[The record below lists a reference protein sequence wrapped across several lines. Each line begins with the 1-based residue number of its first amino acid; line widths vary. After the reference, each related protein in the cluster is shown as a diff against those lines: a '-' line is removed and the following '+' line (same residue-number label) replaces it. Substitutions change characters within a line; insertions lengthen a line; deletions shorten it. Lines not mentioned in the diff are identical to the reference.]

1 MKRLLLYGLMASLYL
16 PCTAQQLT
24 MPSNLNDVPAVPGVP
39 AQYAKAWQQPELNQV
54 NRLPMHAHVLSEGS
68 KRVTLN
74 GEWDFLWQQGS
85 QEMLDDFYRPD
96 YKLTDGEE
104 NPMFAKA
111 NKWSK
116 MPVPGNWEL
125 NGFGDPIYLNVGYMW
140 RGRAKNN
147 PPFVPIED
155 NHQGYYRRWVNVPA
169 DWKGQQIIAHF
180 GSVPGCFYLWVNGKF
195 VGYSEDSKLEAEFDL
210 TPYLKPG
217 QDNLIALHEMRW
229 CDGSYLEDQD
239 FFRNFG
245 ISRDSWLYAR
255 DKKNHI
261 DDIRVST
268 TLNNDYKDGTLT
280 VQLDKPKGMRW
291 SANLIDQNGMC
302 IYALDFATDNS
313 ISIDVENVAKWS
325 AETPNLY
332 TLRIFAADNKEKA
345 PVVLDQYEMKVGF
358 RTVEIKNNQLLVNG
372 QPILIKGA
380 DRHELDP
387 DNGYVVSRE
396 RMIQD
401 IREMKRMNINAV
413 RTSHYPNDAQWY
425 DLCDQYGLYVVAE
438 ANVESHGMGYG
449 EESLAKNPSYAKAHL
464 ERNQRNIQRNFNHPS
479 IIVWSMGNEAGMG
492 QNFEACYRWI
502 KQEDTTRPV
511 QYEQAML
518 SEFTDIFCPMYCDY
532 RDSENYSSKD
542 HGDYWYLRD
551 VDFNKPLIQC
561 EYAHAMGN
569 SEGGFA
575 EYWDLV
581 RRYPKYQGGF
591 IWDFV
596 DQSIRW
602 KNKDG
607 KQIWAYGGD
616 YNAYDPSD
624 GNFCDNGL
632 IAPDR
637 SWNPHAYEVQY
648 YYQNIWTELSKITT
662 KGKRNLISLQI
673 RNENFF
679 RSLSYVN
686 LHLQIL
692 CDGQIIEDQS
702 TSLQNENIRPQE
714 QKKLTLPCHA
724 TLTDNHEYFLNVE
737 YTLKQTDGLLPAGT
751 TVARQQLALNAST
764 TEAQQKYTFAQ
775 QQELSTRLLGQARPT
790 LDIQFDRETGFLS
803 RYVVNGVPYLQEGA
817 QLVPNF
823 WRAPTDNDYGAGLQR
838 RFEIWRD
845 PILKLQSVNDDTMP
859 ENVTA
864 ETGLYQ
870 VRKAVYD
877 VYNRLKP
884 DQKLGELQLS
894 YFIKNTGAIDISQ
907 SFAPNQELAKL
918 TGREAIAPMFRF
930 GMQMAMPADFEHLTY
945 YGRGPVENYS
955 DRKDSQFVGIY
966 ESTVT
971 DEFYPYIRPQENGN
985 HTDLRWMQLRT
996 INGRGNLRISS
1007 TTPGEPLFS
1016 ASALHYSQA
1025 SLDEGPNKHNLHS
1038 PDIDAQPLTN
1048 LCIDLRQMGLGCVN
1062 SWGAQPRPEYTLP
1075 YQSYTFSFT
1084 LSPQ

>member
-1 MKRLLLYGLMASLYL
+1 MIENIDNSYIYAIKLTKLIQKESHMKRLPLFCMAAVCSL
-16 PCTAQQLT
+16 PTMAQSLT
-24 MPSNLNDVPAVPGVP
+24 MPASLDEVPAVPGVP
-39 AQYAKAWQQPELNQV
+39 KAYAKAWQQPELNQV
-54 NRLPMHAHVLSEGS
+54 NRLPMHTHILSERND
-68 KRVTLN
+68 RVTLN
-74 GEWDFLWQQGS
+74 GTWEFFWQEGAQ
-85 QEMLDDFYRPD
+85 QMLDGFY
-96 YKLTDGEE
+96 LTDYSPKEDWGT
-104 NPMFAKA
+104 
-111 NKWSK
+111 

-125 NGFGDPIYLNVGYMW
+125 NGYGDPIYLNIGYMW

-155 NHQGYYRRWVNVPA
+155 NHQGYYRRWIDVPA
-169 DWKGQQIIAHF
+169 SYQGQQIIAHF

-210 TPYLKPG
+210 TPYIKPG
-217 QDNLIALHEMRW
+217 QKNLIALHEMRW

-255 DKKNHI
+255 NKRCHI
-261 DDIRVST
+261 EDLRVTPSLT
-268 TLNNDYKDGTLT
+268 NDYKEG
-280 VQLDKPKGMRW
+280 QLKVEIKRPKNALW
-291 SANLIDQNGMC
+291 SASLTDANGMC
-302 IYALDFATDNS
+302 IYSADWGKEDHLT
-313 ISIDVENVAKWS
+313 IDVEDVHLWS
-325 AETPNLY
+325 AESPYLYNLSI
-332 TLRIFAADNKEKA
+332 TLFDGKK
-345 PVVLDQYEMKVGF
+345 PVETFTQRVGF
-358 RTVEIKNNQLLVNG
+358 RQVEIKGSQLLVNG

-396 RMIQD
+396 RMISD

-464 ERNQRNIQRNFNHPS
+464 ERDQRNVQRNFNHPS

-502 KQEDTTRPV
+502 KQEDPSRPV

-581 RRYPKYQGGF
+581 RKYPKYQGGF

-602 KNKDG
+602 KNKEG
-607 KQIWAYGGD
+607 KQIWGYGGD
-616 YNAYDPSD
+616 YNSFDPSD

-648 YYQNIWTELSKITT
+648 YYQNIWSEVLNKQTDKQFSIDL
-662 KGKRNLISLQI
+662 NVH
-673 RNENFF
+673 NENFF
-679 RSLSYVN
+679 RSLNYVN
-686 LHLQIL
+686 LEWQLMRNGVAVETGVISDLEVKPQGNASLTIKTTT
-692 CDGQIIEDQS
+692 D
-702 TSLQNENIRPQE
+702 TSEE
-714 QKKLTLPCHA
+714 G
-724 TLTDNHEYFLNVE
+724 EYFLNVA
-737 YTLKQTDGLLPAGT
+737 YRLKRAESLLAAGT
-751 TVARQQLALNAST
+751 TVARQQFNLLNVWQSDCAGVLPIDASLPSVDV
-764 TEAQQKYTFAQ
+764 E
-775 QQELSTRLLGQARPT
+775 
-790 LDIQFDRETGFLS
+790 FDSATGFMK
-803 RYVVNGVPYLQEGA
+803 RYAVNGVDYLQEGA
-817 QLVPNF
+817 QLTPNF

-838 RFEIWRD
+838 RYAIWKNPSLRLVSLTD
-845 PILKLQSVNDDTMP
+845 ETDAQGLRHVTANYEMP
-859 ENVTA
+859 ESIGGSLTLTYIINNVGEIKVTQAFTA
-864 ETGLYQ
+864 DPEKQ
-870 VRKAVYD
+870 
-877 VYNRLKP
+877 
-884 DQKLGELQLS
+884 
-894 YFIKNTGAIDISQ
+894 
-907 SFAPNQELAKL
+907 KL
-918 TGREAIAPMFRF
+918 TGREAMSPMFRF

-945 YGRGPVENYS
+945 YGRGPVESYS

-985 HTDLRWMQLRT
+985 HVDLRWMQLRT
-996 INGRGNLRISS
+996 INGKGTLRVTSE
-1007 TTPGEPLFS
+1007 TQDAGTFS
-1016 ASALHYSQA
+1016 ASALHYTQS

-1038 PDIDAQPLTN
+1038 PDIAPQPLTN

-1062 SWGAQPRPEYTLP
+1062 SWGAQPRQEYMLP
-1075 YQSYTFSFT
+1075 YQDYTFSFR
-1084 LSPQ
+1084 LSPR

>member
-1 MKRLLLYGLMASLYL
+1 MKRLPLFCMAAVCSL
-16 PCTAQQLT
+16 PTMAQSLT
-24 MPSNLNDVPAVPGVP
+24 MPASLDEVPAVPGVP
-39 AQYAKAWQQPELNQV
+39 KAYAKAWQQPELNQV
-54 NRLPMHAHVLSEGS
+54 NRLPMHTHILSERND
-68 KRVTLN
+68 RVTLN
-74 GEWDFLWQQGS
+74 GTWEFFWQQGA
-85 QEMLDDFYRPD
+85 QQMLDGFYLPD
-96 YKLTDGEE
+96 YSPKEDWGT
-104 NPMFAKA
+104 
-111 NKWSK
+111 

-125 NGFGDPIYLNVGYMW
+125 NGYGDPIYLNIGYMW

-155 NHQGYYRRWVNVPA
+155 NHQGYYRRWIDVPA
-169 DWKGQQIIAHF
+169 SYQGQQIIAHF

-210 TPYLKPG
+210 TPYIKPG
-217 QDNLIALHEMRW
+217 QKNLIALHEMRW

-255 DKKNHI
+255 NKKCHI
-261 DDIRVST
+261 EDLRVTPSLT
-268 TLNNDYKDGTLT
+268 NDYKDG
-280 VQLDKPKGMRW
+280 QLKVDIKRPKNALW
-291 SANLIDQNGMC
+291 SASLTDANGMC
-302 IYALDFATDNS
+302 IYSADWGKEDHLT
-313 ISIDVENVAKWS
+313 IDVEDVHLWS
-325 AETPNLY
+325 AESPYLYNLSI
-332 TLRIFAADNKEKA
+332 TLFDGMK
-345 PVVLDQYEMKVGF
+345 PVETFTQRVGF
-358 RTVEIKNNQLLVNG
+358 RQVEIKGSQLLVNG

-396 RMIQD
+396 RMISD

-464 ERNQRNIQRNFNHPS
+464 ERDQRNVQRNFNHPS

-502 KQEDTTRPV
+502 KQEDPSRPV

-581 RRYPKYQGGF
+581 RKYPKYQGGF

-602 KNKDG
+602 KNKEG
-607 KQIWAYGGD
+607 KQIWGYGGD
-616 YNAYDPSD
+616 YNSFDPSD

-648 YYQNIWTELSKITT
+648 YYQNIWSEVLNKQTDKQFSIDL
-662 KGKRNLISLQI
+662 NVH
-673 RNENFF
+673 NENFF
-679 RSLSYVN
+679 RSLDYVN
-686 LHLQIL
+686 LEWQLMRNGVAVETGVISDLEVKPQGNASLTIKTTT
-692 CDGQIIEDQS
+692 D
-702 TSLQNENIRPQE
+702 TSEE
-714 QKKLTLPCHA
+714 G
-724 TLTDNHEYFLNVE
+724 EYFLNVA
-737 YTLKQTDGLLPAGT
+737 YRLKRAESLLAAGT
-751 TVARQQLALNAST
+751 TVARQQFNLLNVWQSDCAGVLPIDASLPSVDV
-764 TEAQQKYTFAQ
+764 E
-775 QQELSTRLLGQARPT
+775 
-790 LDIQFDRETGFLS
+790 FDSATGFMK
-803 RYVVNGVPYLQEGA
+803 RYAVNGVDYLQEGA
-817 QLVPNF
+817 QLTPNF

-838 RFEIWRD
+838 RYAVWKNPSLRLVSLTDETDAQGLRH
-845 PILKLQSVNDDTMP
+845 VTANYEMP
-859 ENVTA
+859 ESIGGSLTLTYIINNVGEIKVTQAFTA
-864 ETGLYQ
+864 DPEKQ
-870 VRKAVYD
+870 
-877 VYNRLKP
+877 
-884 DQKLGELQLS
+884 
-894 YFIKNTGAIDISQ
+894 
-907 SFAPNQELAKL
+907 KL
-918 TGREAIAPMFRF
+918 TGREAMSPMFRF

-945 YGRGPVENYS
+945 YGRGPVECYS
-955 DRKDSQFVGIY
+955 DRKDSQFVGLY

-985 HTDLRWMQLRT
+985 HVDLRWLQLRT
-996 INGRGNLRISS
+996 IDGKGTLRVTSE
-1007 TTPGEPLFS
+1007 TQDAGTFS
-1016 ASALHYSQA
+1016 ASALHYTQA

-1038 PDIDAQPLTN
+1038 PDIAPQPLTN

-1062 SWGAQPRPEYTLP
+1062 SWGAQPRQEYMLP
-1075 YQSYTFSFT
+1075 YQDYTFSFR
-1084 LSPQ
+1084 LSPR

>member
-1 MKRLLLYGLMASLYL
+1 MKRLPLFCMAAVCSL
-16 PCTAQQLT
+16 PTMAQSLT
-24 MPSNLNDVPAVPGVP
+24 MPASLDEVPAVPGVP
-39 AQYAKAWQQPELNQV
+39 KAYAKAWQQPELNQV
-54 NRLPMHAHVLSEGS
+54 NRLPMHTHILSERND
-68 KRVTLN
+68 RVTLN
-74 GEWDFLWQQGS
+74 GTWEFFWQQGA
-85 QEMLDDFYRPD
+85 QQMLDGFY
-96 YKLTDGEE
+96 LTDYSPKEDWGT
-104 NPMFAKA
+104 
-111 NKWSK
+111 

-125 NGFGDPIYLNVGYMW
+125 NGYGDPIYLNIGYMW

-155 NHQGYYRRWVNVPA
+155 NHQGYYRRWIDVPA
-169 DWKGQQIIAHF
+169 SYQGQQIIAHF

-210 TPYLKPG
+210 TPYIKPG
-217 QDNLIALHEMRW
+217 QKNLIALHEMRW

-255 DKKNHI
+255 NKKCHI
-261 DDIRVST
+261 EDLRVTPSLT
-268 TLNNDYKDGTLT
+268 NDYKDG
-280 VQLDKPKGMRW
+280 QLKVEIKRPKNALW
-291 SANLIDQNGMC
+291 SASLTDANGMC
-302 IYALDFATDNS
+302 IYSTDWGKEDHLTF
-313 ISIDVENVAKWS
+313 DVEDVHLWS
-325 AETPNLY
+325 AESPYLYNLSI
-332 TLRIFAADNKEKA
+332 TLFDGMK
-345 PVVLDQYEMKVGF
+345 PVETFTQRVGF
-358 RTVEIKNNQLLVNG
+358 RQVEIKGSQLLVNG

-396 RMIQD
+396 RMISD

-464 ERNQRNIQRNFNHPS
+464 ERDQRNVQRNFNHPS

-502 KQEDTTRPV
+502 KQEDPSRPV

-581 RRYPKYQGGF
+581 RKYPKYQGGF

-602 KNKDG
+602 KNKEG
-607 KQIWAYGGD
+607 KQIWGYGGD
-616 YNAYDPSD
+616 YNSFDPSD

-648 YYQNIWTELSKITT
+648 YYQNIWSEVLNKQTDKQFSI
-662 KGKRNLISLQI
+662 NLNVH
-673 RNENFF
+673 NENFF
-679 RSLSYVN
+679 RSLDYVN
-686 LHLQIL
+686 LEWQLMRNGVAVETGVISDL
-692 CDGQIIEDQS
+692 EVKPQS
-702 TSLQNENIRPQE
+702 NASLTIKTTTDTSEE
-714 QKKLTLPCHA
+714 G
-724 TLTDNHEYFLNVE
+724 EYFLNVA
-737 YTLKQTDGLLPAGT
+737 YRLKRAESLLAAGT
-751 TVARQQLALNAST
+751 TVARQQFNLLNVWQSDCAGVLPIDASLPSVDV
-764 TEAQQKYTFAQ
+764 E
-775 QQELSTRLLGQARPT
+775 
-790 LDIQFDRETGFLS
+790 FDSATGFMK
-803 RYVVNGVPYLQEGA
+803 RYAVNGVDYLQEGA
-817 QLVPNF
+817 QLTPNF

-838 RFEIWRD
+838 RYAIWKNPSLRLVSLTD
-845 PILKLQSVNDDTMP
+845 ETDAQGLRHVTANYEMP
-859 ENVTA
+859 ESIGGSLTLTYIINNVGEIKVTQTFTA
-864 ETGLYQ
+864 DPEKQ
-870 VRKAVYD
+870 
-877 VYNRLKP
+877 
-884 DQKLGELQLS
+884 
-894 YFIKNTGAIDISQ
+894 
-907 SFAPNQELAKL
+907 KL
-918 TGREAIAPMFRF
+918 TGREAISPMFRF
-930 GMQMAMPADFEHLTY
+930 GMQMQLPEQFEHLTY
-945 YGRGPVENYS
+945 YGRGPVESYS
-955 DRKDSQFVGIY
+955 DRKDSQFVGLY

-985 HTDLRWMQLRT
+985 HVDLRWMQLRT
-996 INGRGNLRISS
+996 IDGKGTLRVTSE
-1007 TTPGEPLFS
+1007 TPDTHLFS
-1016 ASALHYSQA
+1016 ASALHYTQA

-1038 PDIDAQPLTN
+1038 PDIAPQPLTN

-1062 SWGAQPRPEYTLP
+1062 SWGAQPRQEYMLP
-1075 YQSYTFSFT
+1075 YQDYTFSFR
-1084 LSPQ
+1084 LSPR

>member
-54 NRLPMHAHVLSEGS
+54 NRLPMHAHVLSEGT

-268 TLNNDYKDGTLT
+268 TLSNDYKDGTLT

-325 AETPNLY
+325 AEIPNLY
-332 TLRIFAADNKEKA
+332 TLRIFAADNKAKA
-345 PVVLDQYEMKVGF
+345 PVVHDQYEMKVGF

-464 ERNQRNIQRNFNHPS
+464 ERNQRNIQRNYNHPS

-648 YYQNIWTELSKITT
+648 YYQNIWTELNKVNADNA
-662 KGKRNLISLQI
+662 KRSSIALTVT
-673 RNENFF
+673 NENFF
-679 RSLSYVN
+679 RSLDYVYLEWQLLRDGKAIETGVIN
-686 LHLQIL
+686 DLQAQAQGNTDLTIL
-692 CDGQIIEDQS
+692 ASANTNVEG
-702 TSLQNENIRPQE
+702 
-714 QKKLTLPCHA
+714 
-724 TLTDNHEYFLNVE
+724 EYFLNLA
-737 YTLKQTDGLLPAGT
+737 YKLKKADSLLDAGT
-751 TVARQQLALNAST
+751 TVARQQL
-764 TEAQQKYTFAQ
+764 
-775 QQELSTRLLGQARPT
+775 T
-790 LDIQFDRETGFLS
+790 LHSVWESDCTGITSAHYSLPVVEIEFDPATGFLC
-803 RYVVNGVPYLQEGA
+803 RYVVNGVSYLQEGA
-817 QLVPNF
+817 QLIPNF

-838 RFEIWRD
+838 RYEVWRN
-845 PILKLQSVNDDTMP
+845 PLLILKKVEDLKMTSDGVAESGLHSKRTASYAVVNRQNP
-859 ENVTA
+859 E
-864 ETGLYQ
+864 Q
-870 VRKAVYD
+870 
-877 VYNRLKP
+877 
-884 DQKLGELQLS
+884 QLGELTLT
-894 YFIKNTGAIDISQ
+894 YNIKSTGEIEVNQ
-907 SFAPNQELAKL
+907 SFLPNPELAKL
-918 TGREAIAPMFRF
+918 TGREAIPPMFRF
-930 GMQMAMPADFEHLTY
+930 GMQMAMPADFEHLSY

-985 HTDLRWMQLRT
+985 HTDLRWLQLRT

-1038 PDIDAQPLTN
+1038 PDIAPQPLTN

-1062 SWGAQPRPEYTLP
+1062 SWGAQPRPEYMLP

>member
-1 MKRLLLYGLMASLYL
+1 MKRLPLFCMAAVCSL
-16 PCTAQQLT
+16 PTMAQSLT
-24 MPSNLNDVPAVPGVP
+24 MPASLDEVPAVPGVP
-39 AQYAKAWQQPELNQV
+39 KAYAKAWQQPELNQV
-54 NRLPMHAHVLSEGS
+54 NRLPMHTHILSERND
-68 KRVTLN
+68 RVTLN
-74 GEWDFLWQQGS
+74 GTWEFFWQQGA
-85 QEMLDDFYRPD
+85 QQMLDGFYLPD
-96 YKLTDGEE
+96 YSPKEDWGT
-104 NPMFAKA
+104 
-111 NKWSK
+111 

-125 NGFGDPIYLNVGYMW
+125 NGYGDPIYLNIGYMW

-155 NHQGYYRRWVNVPA
+155 NHQGYYRRWIDVPA
-169 DWKGQQIIAHF
+169 SYQGQQIIAHF

-210 TPYLKPG
+210 TPYIKPG
-217 QDNLIALHEMRW
+217 QKNLIALHEMRW

-255 DKKNHI
+255 NKKCHI
-261 DDIRVST
+261 EDLRVTPSLT
-268 TLNNDYKDGTLT
+268 NDYKDG
-280 VQLDKPKGMRW
+280 QLKVEIKRPKNALW
-291 SANLIDQNGMC
+291 SASLTDANGMC
-302 IYALDFATDNS
+302 IYSADWGKEDHLT
-313 ISIDVENVAKWS
+313 IDVEDVHLWS
-325 AETPNLY
+325 AESPYLYNLNI
-332 TLRIFAADNKEKA
+332 TLFDGMK
-345 PVVLDQYEMKVGF
+345 PVETFTQRVGF
-358 RTVEIKNNQLLVNG
+358 RQVEIKGSQLLVNG

-396 RMIQD
+396 RMIND

-464 ERNQRNIQRNFNHPS
+464 ERDQRNVQRNFNHPS

-502 KQEDTTRPV
+502 KQEDPSRPV

-581 RRYPKYQGGF
+581 RKYPKYQGGF

-602 KNKDG
+602 KNKEG
-607 KQIWAYGGD
+607 KQIWGYGGD
-616 YNAYDPSD
+616 YNSFDPSD

-648 YYQNIWTELSKITT
+648 YYQNIWSEVLNKQTDKQFSIDL
-662 KGKRNLISLQI
+662 NVH
-673 RNENFF
+673 NENFF
-679 RSLSYVN
+679 RSLDYVN
-686 LHLQIL
+686 LEWQLMRNGVAVETGVISDLEVKPQGNASLTIKTTT
-692 CDGQIIEDQS
+692 D
-702 TSLQNENIRPQE
+702 TSEE
-714 QKKLTLPCHA
+714 G
-724 TLTDNHEYFLNVE
+724 EYFLNVA
-737 YTLKQTDGLLPAGT
+737 YRLKRAESLLAAGT
-751 TVARQQLALNAST
+751 TVARQQFNLLNVWQSDCAGVLPIDASLPSVDV
-764 TEAQQKYTFAQ
+764 E
-775 QQELSTRLLGQARPT
+775 
-790 LDIQFDRETGFLS
+790 FDSATGFMK
-803 RYVVNGVPYLQEGA
+803 RYAVNGVDYLQEGA
-817 QLVPNF
+817 QLTPNF

-838 RFEIWRD
+838 RYAIWKNPSLRLVSLTD
-845 PILKLQSVNDDTMP
+845 ETDAQGLRHVTANYEMP
-859 ENVTA
+859 ESIGGSLTLTYIINNVGEIKVTQAFTA
-864 ETGLYQ
+864 DPEKQ
-870 VRKAVYD
+870 
-877 VYNRLKP
+877 
-884 DQKLGELQLS
+884 
-894 YFIKNTGAIDISQ
+894 
-907 SFAPNQELAKL
+907 KL
-918 TGREAIAPMFRF
+918 TGREAMSPMFRF

-945 YGRGPVENYS
+945 YGRGPVESYS

-985 HTDLRWMQLRT
+985 HVDLRWMQLRT
-996 INGRGNLRISS
+996 INGKGSLCVTSE
-1007 TTPGEPLFS
+1007 TQDAGTFS
-1016 ASALHYSQA
+1016 ASALHYTQS

-1038 PDIDAQPLTN
+1038 PDIAPQPLTN

-1062 SWGAQPRPEYTLP
+1062 SWGAQPRQEYMLP
-1075 YQSYTFSFT
+1075 YQDYTFSFR
-1084 LSPQ
+1084 LSPR

>member
-1 MKRLLLYGLMASLYL
+1 MKRLPLFCMAAVCSL
-16 PCTAQQLT
+16 PTMAQSLT
-24 MPSNLNDVPAVPGVP
+24 MPASLDEVPAVPGVP
-39 AQYAKAWQQPELNQV
+39 KAYAKAWQQPELNQV
-54 NRLPMHAHVLSEGS
+54 NRLPMHTHILSERND
-68 KRVTLN
+68 RVTLN
-74 GEWDFLWQQGS
+74 GTWEFFWQQGA
-85 QEMLDDFYRPD
+85 QQMLDGFYLPD
-96 YKLTDGEE
+96 YSPKEDWGT
-104 NPMFAKA
+104 
-111 NKWSK
+111 

-155 NHQGYYRRWVNVPA
+155 NHQGYYRRWIDVPA
-169 DWKGQQIIAHF
+169 SYQGQQIIAHF

-210 TPYLKPG
+210 TPYIKPG
-217 QDNLIALHEMRW
+217 QKNLIALHEMRW

-255 DKKNHI
+255 NKKCHI
-261 DDIRVST
+261 EDLRVTPSLT
-268 TLNNDYKDGTLT
+268 NDYKDG
-280 VQLDKPKGMRW
+280 QLKVEIKRPKNALW
-291 SANLIDQNGMC
+291 SASLTDANGMC
-302 IYALDFATDNS
+302 IYSTDWGKEDHLTF
-313 ISIDVENVAKWS
+313 DVEDVHLWS
-325 AETPNLY
+325 AESPYLYNLSI
-332 TLRIFAADNKEKA
+332 TLFDGKK
-345 PVVLDQYEMKVGF
+345 PVETFTQRVGF
-358 RTVEIKNNQLLVNG
+358 RQVEIKGSQLLVNG

-396 RMIQD
+396 RMISD

-464 ERNQRNIQRNFNHPS
+464 ERDQRNVQRNFNHPS

-502 KQEDTTRPV
+502 KQEDPSRPV

-581 RRYPKYQGGF
+581 RKYPKYQGGF

-602 KNKDG
+602 KNKEG
-607 KQIWAYGGD
+607 KQIWGYGGD
-616 YNAYDPSD
+616 YNSFDPSD

-648 YYQNIWTELSKITT
+648 YYQNIWSEVLNKQTDKQFSI
-662 KGKRNLISLQI
+662 NLNVH
-673 RNENFF
+673 NENFF
-679 RSLSYVN
+679 RSLDYVN
-686 LHLQIL
+686 LEWQLMRNGVAVETGVISDLEVKPQGNASLTIKTTT
-692 CDGQIIEDQS
+692 D
-702 TSLQNENIRPQE
+702 TSEE
-714 QKKLTLPCHA
+714 G
-724 TLTDNHEYFLNVE
+724 EYFLNVA
-737 YTLKQTDGLLPAGT
+737 YRLKRAESLLAAGT
-751 TVARQQLALNAST
+751 TVARQQFNLLNVWQSDCAGVLPIDASLPSVDV
-764 TEAQQKYTFAQ
+764 E
-775 QQELSTRLLGQARPT
+775 
-790 LDIQFDRETGFLS
+790 FDSATGFMK
-803 RYVVNGVPYLQEGA
+803 RYAVNGVDYLQEGA
-817 QLVPNF
+817 QLTPNF

-838 RFEIWRD
+838 RYAIWKNPSLRLVSLTD
-845 PILKLQSVNDDTMP
+845 ETDAQGLRHVTANYEMP
-859 ENVTA
+859 ESIGGSLTLTYIINNVGEIKVTQAFTA
-864 ETGLYQ
+864 DPE
-870 VRKAVYD
+870 K
-877 VYNRLKP
+877 
-884 DQKLGELQLS
+884 QKLS
-894 YFIKNTGAIDISQ
+894 
-907 SFAPNQELAKL
+907 
-918 TGREAIAPMFRF
+918 GREAMSPMFRF

-945 YGRGPVENYS
+945 YGRGPVESYS
-955 DRKDSQFVGIY
+955 DRKDSQFVGLY

-985 HTDLRWMQLRT
+985 HVDLRWLQLRT
-996 INGRGNLRISS
+996 IDGKGTLRVTSE
-1007 TTPGEPLFS
+1007 TQDAGTFS
-1016 ASALHYSQA
+1016 ASALHYTQS

-1038 PDIDAQPLTN
+1038 PDIAPQPLTN

-1062 SWGAQPRPEYTLP
+1062 SWGAQPRQEYMLP
-1075 YQSYTFSFT
+1075 YQDYTFSFR
-1084 LSPQ
+1084 LSPR

>member
-1 MKRLLLYGLMASLYL
+1 MKQIALFSLSMTMALPLMAQ
-16 PCTAQQLT
+16 PLT
-24 MPSNLNDVPAVPGVP
+24 MPNSLDEVPAVPGVP
-39 AQYAKAWQQPELNQV
+39 KAYAKAWQQPELNQV
-54 NRLPMHAHVLSEGS
+54 NRMPMHAHILSETEN
-68 KRVTLN
+68 RITLN
-74 GEWDFLWQQGS
+74 GHWDFYWQQGS
-85 QEMLDDFYRPD
+85 QQMLDNFYRTD
-96 YKLTDGEE
+96 YQMTDGEE
-104 NPMFAKA
+104 NSIFAKA
-111 NKWSK
+111 NKWTQI
-116 MPVPGNWEL
+116 PVPGNWEL
-125 NGFGDPIYLNVGYMW
+125 NGFGDPIYLNIGYMW

-169 DWKGQQIIAHF
+169 EWKGQEIIAHF

-261 DDIRVST
+261 KDIRVTT
-268 TLNNDYKDGTLT
+268 TLSNDYKDGTLT
-280 VQLDKPKGMRW
+280 IQLDKPKGMRW

-302 IYALDFATDNS
+302 IYALDFGTENS
-313 ISIDVENVAKWS
+313 ISFDVENVAKWS

-332 TLRIFAADNKEKA
+332 TLRIFAADTKAKA
-345 PVVLDQYEMKVGF
+345 PTVLDKYDMKVGF
-358 RTVEIKNNQLLVNG
+358 RTVEIKDSQLLVNG

-396 RMIQD
+396 RKISD

-449 EESLAKNPSYAKAHL
+449 EETLAKNSSYAKAHL

-479 IIVWSMGNEAGMG
+479 IIVWSMGNEAGFG
-492 QNFEACYRWI
+492 PNFEACYRWI
-502 KQEDTTRPV
+502 KNEDPSRPV

-518 SEFTDIFCPMYCDY
+518 NEFTDIFCPMYCDY
-532 RDSENYSSKD
+532 RDSENYSSKN
-542 HGDYWYLRD
+542 HGDYWYLKD
-551 VDFNKPLIQC
+551 VDFNKPMIQC

-575 EYWDLV
+575 EYWDLI
-581 RRYPKYQGGF
+581 RKYPKYQGGF

-616 YNAYDPSD
+616 YNSYDPSD

-637 SWNPHAYEVQY
+637 SWNPHAFEVQY
-648 YYQNIWTELSKITT
+648 YYQNIWTELNKVNADNIKQGSFALTVT
-662 KGKRNLISLQI
+662 
-673 RNENFF
+673 NENFF
-679 RSLSYVN
+679 RSLDYVYLEWQLLRDGHVIESGVINDLQAKAQGNAN
-686 LHLQIL
+686 L
-692 CDGQIIEDQS
+692 IIK
-702 TSLQNENIRPQE
+702 TSADTNAEG
-714 QKKLTLPCHA
+714 
-724 TLTDNHEYFLNVE
+724 EYFLNLA
-737 YTLKQTDGLLPAGT
+737 YKLKKADSLLEAGA
-751 TVARQQLALNAST
+751 TVARQQLNLYTVWQSDCTGIASIH
-764 TEAQQKYTFAQ
+764 
-775 QQELSTRLLGQARPT
+775 SPIPT
-790 LDIQFDRETGFLS
+790 VEIEFDPETGFLCK
-803 RYVVNGVPYLQEGA
+803 YVIDGINYLDKGA
-817 QLVPNF
+817 QLRPNF

-838 RFEIWRD
+838 RFAVWKD
-845 PILKLQSVNDDTMP
+845 PILILTKTKSVDMKADNGSSR
-859 ENVTA
+859 VFTA
-864 ETGLYQ
+864 N
-870 VRKAVYD
+870 YD
-877 VYNRLKP
+877 VINKDKMQLLGQLVLEYQIDEMGNIEVQQTFHHNPEL
-884 DQKLGELQLS
+884 DKLE
-894 YFIKNTGAIDISQ
+894 
-907 SFAPNQELAKL
+907 
-918 TGREAIAPMFRF
+918 GREAIPPMFRF
-930 GMQMAMPADFEHLTY
+930 GMQMAMPADFEQLIY

-966 ESTVT
+966 ESTVSN
-971 DEFYPYIRPQENGN
+971 EFYPYIRPQENGN
-985 HTDLRWMQLRT
+985 HTDLRWLQLRT
-996 INGRGNLRISS
+996 IDGKGKLCVTS
-1007 TTPGEPLFS
+1007 TTPGTHLFS
-1016 ASALHYSQA
+1016 ASALHYSQS
-1025 SLDEGPNKHNLHS
+1025 SLDEGSDKHNLHS
-1038 PDIDAQPLTN
+1038 PDIAPQPLTN

-1062 SWGAQPRPEYTLP
+1062 SWGAMPRPEYMLP
-1075 YQSYTFSFT
+1075 YQDYSFAFR
-1084 LSPQ
+1084 LSPVL

>member
-1 MKRLLLYGLMASLYL
+1 MAAVCSL
-16 PCTAQQLT
+16 PTMAQSLT
-24 MPSNLNDVPAVPGVP
+24 MPASLDEVPAVPGVP
-39 AQYAKAWQQPELNQV
+39 KAYAKAWQQPELNQV
-54 NRLPMHAHVLSEGS
+54 NRLPMHTHILSERND
-68 KRVTLN
+68 RVTLN
-74 GEWDFLWQQGS
+74 GTWEFFWQQGA
-85 QEMLDDFYRPD
+85 QQMLDGFYLPD
-96 YKLTDGEE
+96 YSPKEDWGT
-104 NPMFAKA
+104 
-111 NKWSK
+111 

-125 NGFGDPIYLNVGYMW
+125 NGYGDPIYLNIGYMW

-155 NHQGYYRRWVNVPA
+155 NHQGYYRRWIDVPA
-169 DWKGQQIIAHF
+169 SYQGQQIIAHF

-210 TPYLKPG
+210 TPYIKPG
-217 QDNLIALHEMRW
+217 QKNLIALHEMRW

-255 DKKNHI
+255 NKKCHI
-261 DDIRVST
+261 EDLRVTPSLT
-268 TLNNDYKDGTLT
+268 NDYKDG
-280 VQLDKPKGMRW
+280 QLKVEIKRPKNALW
-291 SANLIDQNGMC
+291 SASLTDANGMC
-302 IYALDFATDNS
+302 IYSTDWGKEDHLTF
-313 ISIDVENVAKWS
+313 DVEDVHLWS
-325 AETPNLY
+325 AESPYLYNLSI
-332 TLRIFAADNKEKA
+332 TLFDGKK
-345 PVVLDQYEMKVGF
+345 PVETFTQRVGF
-358 RTVEIKNNQLLVNG
+358 RQVEIKGSQLLVNG

-396 RMIQD
+396 RMISD

-464 ERNQRNIQRNFNHPS
+464 ERDQRNVQRNFNHPS

-502 KQEDTTRPV
+502 KQEDPSRPV

-581 RRYPKYQGGF
+581 RKYPKYQGGF

-602 KNKDG
+602 KNKEG
-607 KQIWAYGGD
+607 KQIWGYGGD
-616 YNAYDPSD
+616 YNSFDPSD

-648 YYQNIWTELSKITT
+648 YYQNIWSEVLNKQTDKQFSIDL
-662 KGKRNLISLQI
+662 NVH
-673 RNENFF
+673 NENFF
-679 RSLSYVN
+679 RSLDYVN
-686 LHLQIL
+686 LEWQLMRNGVAVETGVISDLEVKPQGNASLTIKTTT
-692 CDGQIIEDQS
+692 D
-702 TSLQNENIRPQE
+702 TSEE
-714 QKKLTLPCHA
+714 G
-724 TLTDNHEYFLNVE
+724 EYFLNVA
-737 YTLKQTDGLLPAGT
+737 YRLKRAESLLAAGT
-751 TVARQQLALNAST
+751 TVARQQFNLLNVWQSDCAGVLPIDASLPSVDV
-764 TEAQQKYTFAQ
+764 E
-775 QQELSTRLLGQARPT
+775 
-790 LDIQFDRETGFLS
+790 FDSATGFMK
-803 RYVVNGVPYLQEGA
+803 RYAVNGVDYLQEGA
-817 QLVPNF
+817 QLTPNF

-838 RFEIWRD
+838 RYAIWKNPSLRLVSLTD
-845 PILKLQSVNDDTMP
+845 ETDAQGLRHVTANYEMP
-859 ENVTA
+859 ESIGGSLTLTYIINNVGEIKVTQAFTA
-864 ETGLYQ
+864 DPEKQ
-870 VRKAVYD
+870 
-877 VYNRLKP
+877 
-884 DQKLGELQLS
+884 
-894 YFIKNTGAIDISQ
+894 
-907 SFAPNQELAKL
+907 KL
-918 TGREAIAPMFRF
+918 TGREAMSPMFRF

-945 YGRGPVENYS
+945 YGRGPVESYS
-955 DRKDSQFVGIY
+955 DRKDSQFVGLY

-985 HTDLRWMQLRT
+985 HVDLRWLQLRT
-996 INGRGNLRISS
+996 IDGKGTLRVTSE
-1007 TTPGEPLFS
+1007 TQNAGTFS
-1016 ASALHYSQA
+1016 ASALHYTQS

-1038 PDIDAQPLTN
+1038 PDIAPQPLTN

-1062 SWGAQPRPEYTLP
+1062 SWGAQPRQEYMLP
-1075 YQSYTFSFT
+1075 YQDYTFSFR
-1084 LSPQ
+1084 LSPR

>member
-1 MKRLLLYGLMASLYL
+1 MAAVCSL
-16 PCTAQQLT
+16 PTMAQSLT
-24 MPSNLNDVPAVPGVP
+24 MPASLDEVPAVPGVP
-39 AQYAKAWQQPELNQV
+39 KAYTKAWQQPELNQV
-54 NRLPMHAHVLSEGS
+54 NRLPMHTHILSERND
-68 KRVTLN
+68 RVTLN
-74 GEWDFLWQQGS
+74 GTWEFFWQQGA
-85 QEMLDDFYRPD
+85 QQMLDGFYLPD
-96 YKLTDGEE
+96 YSPKEDWGT
-104 NPMFAKA
+104 
-111 NKWSK
+111 

-125 NGFGDPIYLNVGYMW
+125 NGYGDPIYLNIGYMW

-155 NHQGYYRRWVNVPA
+155 NHQGYYRRWIDVPA
-169 DWKGQQIIAHF
+169 SYQGQQIIAHF

-210 TPYLKPG
+210 TPYIKPG
-217 QDNLIALHEMRW
+217 QKNLIALHEMRW

-255 DKKNHI
+255 NKKCHI
-261 DDIRVST
+261 EDLRVTPSLT
-268 TLNNDYKDGTLT
+268 NDYKDG
-280 VQLDKPKGMRW
+280 QLKVEIKRPKNALW
-291 SANLIDQNGMC
+291 SASLTDANGMC
-302 IYALDFATDNS
+302 IYSTDWGKEDHLTF
-313 ISIDVENVAKWS
+313 DVEDVHLWS
-325 AETPNLY
+325 AESPYLYNLSI
-332 TLRIFAADNKEKA
+332 TLFDGKK
-345 PVVLDQYEMKVGF
+345 PVETFTQRVGF
-358 RTVEIKNNQLLVNG
+358 RQVEIKGSQLLVNG

-396 RMIQD
+396 RMISD

-464 ERNQRNIQRNFNHPS
+464 ERDQRNVQRNFNHPS

-502 KQEDTTRPV
+502 KQEDPSRPV

-581 RRYPKYQGGF
+581 RKYPKYQGGF

-602 KNKDG
+602 KNKEG
-607 KQIWAYGGD
+607 KQIWGYGGD
-616 YNAYDPSD
+616 YNSFDPSD

-648 YYQNIWTELSKITT
+648 YYQNIWSEVLNKQTDKQFSI
-662 KGKRNLISLQI
+662 NLNVH
-673 RNENFF
+673 NENFF
-679 RSLSYVN
+679 RSLDYVN
-686 LHLQIL
+686 LEWQLMRNGVAVETGVISDLEVKPQGNASLTIKTTT
-692 CDGQIIEDQS
+692 D
-702 TSLQNENIRPQE
+702 TSEE
-714 QKKLTLPCHA
+714 G
-724 TLTDNHEYFLNVE
+724 EYFLNVA
-737 YTLKQTDGLLPAGT
+737 YRLKRAESLLAAGT
-751 TVARQQLALNAST
+751 TVARQQFNLLNVWQSDCAGVLPIDASLPSVDV
-764 TEAQQKYTFAQ
+764 E
-775 QQELSTRLLGQARPT
+775 
-790 LDIQFDRETGFLS
+790 FDSATGFMK
-803 RYVVNGVPYLQEGA
+803 RYAVNGVDYLQEGA
-817 QLVPNF
+817 QLTPNF

-838 RFEIWRD
+838 RYAIWKNPSLRLVSLTD
-845 PILKLQSVNDDTMP
+845 ETDAQGLRHVTANYEMP
-859 ENVTA
+859 ESIGGSLTLTYIINNVGEIKVTQAFTA
-864 ETGLYQ
+864 DPEKQ
-870 VRKAVYD
+870 
-877 VYNRLKP
+877 
-884 DQKLGELQLS
+884 
-894 YFIKNTGAIDISQ
+894 
-907 SFAPNQELAKL
+907 KL
-918 TGREAIAPMFRF
+918 TGREAMSPMFRF

-945 YGRGPVENYS
+945 YGRGPVESYS

-985 HTDLRWMQLRT
+985 HVDLRWLQLRT
-996 INGRGNLRISS
+996 IDGKGTLRITSE
-1007 TTPGEPLFS
+1007 TQDAGTFS
-1016 ASALHYSQA
+1016 ASALHYTQA

-1038 PDIDAQPLTN
+1038 PDIAPQPLTN

-1062 SWGAQPRPEYTLP
+1062 SWGAQPRQEYMLP
-1075 YQSYTFSFT
+1075 YQDYTFSFR
-1084 LSPQ
+1084 LSPR

>member
-1 MKRLLLYGLMASLYL
+1 MKRLPLFCMAAVCSL
-16 PCTAQQLT
+16 PTMAQSLT
-24 MPSNLNDVPAVPGVP
+24 MPASLDEVPTVPGVP
-39 AQYAKAWQQPELNQV
+39 KAYAKAWQQPELNQV
-54 NRLPMHAHVLSEGS
+54 NRLPMHTHILSERND
-68 KRVTLN
+68 RVTLN
-74 GEWDFLWQQGS
+74 GTWEFFWQQGA
-85 QEMLDDFYRPD
+85 QQMLDGFYLPD
-96 YKLTDGEE
+96 YSPKEDWGT
-104 NPMFAKA
+104 
-111 NKWSK
+111 

-125 NGFGDPIYLNVGYMW
+125 NGYGDPIYLNIGYMW

-155 NHQGYYRRWVNVPA
+155 NHQGYYRRWIDVPA
-169 DWKGQQIIAHF
+169 SYQGQQIIAHF

-210 TPYLKPG
+210 TPYIKPG
-217 QDNLIALHEMRW
+217 QKNLIALHEMRW

-255 DKKNHI
+255 NKKCHI
-261 DDIRVST
+261 EDLRVTPSLT
-268 TLNNDYKDGTLT
+268 NDYKDG
-280 VQLDKPKGMRW
+280 QLKVEIKRPKNALW
-291 SANLIDQNGMC
+291 SASLTDANGMC
-302 IYALDFATDNS
+302 IYSTDWGKEDHLTF
-313 ISIDVENVAKWS
+313 DVEDVHLWS
-325 AETPNLY
+325 AESPYLYNLSI
-332 TLRIFAADNKEKA
+332 TLFDGKK
-345 PVVLDQYEMKVGF
+345 PVETFTQRVGF
-358 RTVEIKNNQLLVNG
+358 RQVEIKGSQLLVNG

-396 RMIQD
+396 RMISD

-464 ERNQRNIQRNFNHPS
+464 ERDQRNVQRNFNHPS

-502 KQEDTTRPV
+502 KQEDPSRPV

-581 RRYPKYQGGF
+581 RKYPKYQGGF

-602 KNKDG
+602 KNKEG
-607 KQIWAYGGD
+607 KQIWGYGGD
-616 YNAYDPSD
+616 YNSFDPSD

-648 YYQNIWTELSKITT
+648 YYQNIWSEVLNKQTDKQFSI
-662 KGKRNLISLQI
+662 NLNVH
-673 RNENFF
+673 NENFF
-679 RSLSYVN
+679 RSLDYVN
-686 LHLQIL
+686 LEWQLMRNGVAVETGVISDLEVKPQGNASLTIKTTT
-692 CDGQIIEDQS
+692 D
-702 TSLQNENIRPQE
+702 TSEE
-714 QKKLTLPCHA
+714 G
-724 TLTDNHEYFLNVE
+724 EYFLNVA
-737 YTLKQTDGLLPAGT
+737 YRLKRAESLLAAGT
-751 TVARQQLALNAST
+751 TVARQQFNLLNVWQSDCAGVLPIDASLPSVDV
-764 TEAQQKYTFAQ
+764 E
-775 QQELSTRLLGQARPT
+775 
-790 LDIQFDRETGFLS
+790 FDSATGFMK
-803 RYVVNGVPYLQEGA
+803 RYAVNGVDYLQEGA
-817 QLVPNF
+817 QLTPNF

-838 RFEIWRD
+838 RYAIWKNPSLRLVSLTD
-845 PILKLQSVNDDTMP
+845 ETDAQGLRHVTANYEMP
-859 ENVTA
+859 ESIGGSLTLTYIINNVGEIKVTQAFTA
-864 ETGLYQ
+864 DPEKQ
-870 VRKAVYD
+870 
-877 VYNRLKP
+877 
-884 DQKLGELQLS
+884 
-894 YFIKNTGAIDISQ
+894 
-907 SFAPNQELAKL
+907 KL
-918 TGREAIAPMFRF
+918 TGREAMSPMFRF

-945 YGRGPVENYS
+945 YGRGPVESYS
-955 DRKDSQFVGIY
+955 DRKDSQFVGLY

-985 HTDLRWMQLRT
+985 HVDLRWLQLRT
-996 INGRGNLRISS
+996 IDGKGTLRVTSE
-1007 TTPGEPLFS
+1007 TQDAGTFS
-1016 ASALHYSQA
+1016 ASALHYTQS

-1038 PDIDAQPLTN
+1038 PDIAPQPLTN

-1062 SWGAQPRPEYTLP
+1062 SWGAQPRQEYMLP
-1075 YQSYTFSFT
+1075 YQDYTFSFR
-1084 LSPQ
+1084 LSPR

>member
-1 MKRLLLYGLMASLYL
+1 MKRLPLFCMAAVCSL
-16 PCTAQQLT
+16 PTMAQSLT
-24 MPSNLNDVPAVPGVP
+24 MPASLDEVPAVPGVP
-39 AQYAKAWQQPELNQV
+39 KAYAKAWQQPELNQV
-54 NRLPMHAHVLSEGS
+54 NRLPMHTHILSERND
-68 KRVTLN
+68 RVTLN
-74 GEWDFLWQQGS
+74 GTWEFFWQQGA
-85 QEMLDDFYRPD
+85 QQMLDGFYLPD
-96 YKLTDGEE
+96 YSPKEDWGT
-104 NPMFAKA
+104 
-111 NKWSK
+111 

-125 NGFGDPIYLNVGYMW
+125 NGYGDPIYLNIGYMW

-155 NHQGYYRRWVNVPA
+155 NHQGYYRRWIDVPA
-169 DWKGQQIIAHF
+169 SYQGQQIIAHF

-210 TPYLKPG
+210 TPYIKPG
-217 QDNLIALHEMRW
+217 QKNLIALHEMRW

-255 DKKNHI
+255 NKKCHI
-261 DDIRVST
+261 EDLRVTPSLT
-268 TLNNDYKDGTLT
+268 NDYKDG
-280 VQLDKPKGMRW
+280 QLKVEIKRPKNALW
-291 SANLIDQNGMC
+291 SASLTDANGMC
-302 IYALDFATDNS
+302 IYSTDWGKEDHLTF
-313 ISIDVENVAKWS
+313 DVEDVHLWS
-325 AETPNLY
+325 AESPYLYNLSI
-332 TLRIFAADNKEKA
+332 TLFDGMK
-345 PVVLDQYEMKVGF
+345 PVETFTQRVGF
-358 RTVEIKNNQLLVNG
+358 RQVEIKGSQLLVNG

-396 RMIQD
+396 RMISD

-464 ERNQRNIQRNFNHPS
+464 ERDQRNVQRNFNHPS

-502 KQEDTTRPV
+502 KQEDPSRPV

-581 RRYPKYQGGF
+581 RKYPKYQGGF

-602 KNKDG
+602 KNKEG
-607 KQIWAYGGD
+607 KQIWGYGGD
-616 YNAYDPSD
+616 YNSFDPSD

-648 YYQNIWTELSKITT
+648 YYQNIWSEVLNKQTDKQFSI
-662 KGKRNLISLQI
+662 NLNVH
-673 RNENFF
+673 NENFF
-679 RSLSYVN
+679 RSLDYVN
-686 LHLQIL
+686 LEWQLMRNGVAVETGVISDLEVKPQGNASLTIKTTT
-692 CDGQIIEDQS
+692 D
-702 TSLQNENIRPQE
+702 TSEE
-714 QKKLTLPCHA
+714 G
-724 TLTDNHEYFLNVE
+724 EYFLNVA
-737 YTLKQTDGLLPAGT
+737 YRLKRAESLLAAGT
-751 TVARQQLALNAST
+751 TVARQQFNLLNVWQSDCAGVLPIDASLPSVDV
-764 TEAQQKYTFAQ
+764 E
-775 QQELSTRLLGQARPT
+775 
-790 LDIQFDRETGFLS
+790 FDSATGFLC
-803 RYVVNGVPYLQEGA
+803 RYVVNGVSYLQEGA
-817 QLVPNF
+817 QLTPNF

-838 RFEIWRD
+838 RYAIWKNPSLRLVSLTD
-845 PILKLQSVNDDTMP
+845 ETDAQGLRHVTANYEMP
-859 ENVTA
+859 ESIGGSLTLTYKINNVGEIKVTQAFTA
-864 ETGLYQ
+864 DPE
-870 VRKAVYD
+870 K
-877 VYNRLKP
+877 
-884 DQKLGELQLS
+884 QKLTS
-894 YFIKNTGAIDISQ
+894 
-907 SFAPNQELAKL
+907 
-918 TGREAIAPMFRF
+918 REAMSPMFRF

-945 YGRGPVENYS
+945 YGRGPVESYS

-985 HTDLRWMQLRT
+985 HVDLRWLQLRT
-996 INGRGNLRISS
+996 IDGKGTLRVTSE
-1007 TTPGEPLFS
+1007 TQDAGTFS
-1016 ASALHYSQA
+1016 ASALHYTQS

-1038 PDIDAQPLTN
+1038 PDIAPQPLTN

-1062 SWGAQPRPEYTLP
+1062 SWGAQPRQEYMLP
-1075 YQSYTFSFT
+1075 YQDYTFSFR
-1084 LSPQ
+1084 LSPR